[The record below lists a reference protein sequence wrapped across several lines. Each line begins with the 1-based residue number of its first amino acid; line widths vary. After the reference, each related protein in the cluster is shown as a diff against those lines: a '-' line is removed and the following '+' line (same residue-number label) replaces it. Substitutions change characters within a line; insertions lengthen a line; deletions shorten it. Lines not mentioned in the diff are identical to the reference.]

1 MLAELSLAVMAW
13 RKSKKFKRAEQ
24 SATGVGFKVRMRWE
38 RRHGGDLPG
47 PWFDAW
53 LEIEAEGS
61 DSVFI
66 HHVEAVG
73 AHFGST
79 HQAIFHRWED
89 LKGGQSFKPLDGE
102 DLPRRLSPG
111 DGILFKNPWWTY
123 TPDAAPKAW
132 AVVQIHSSTNR
143 ASPPPHRID
152 TVPVSLVGTGRMA

>member
-1 MLAELSLAVMAW
+1 MFAELTLAFMAW
-13 RKSKKFKRAEQ
+13 RKSKKFKKAERA
-24 SATGVGFKVRMRWE
+24 AVGAGIKARMRWE
-38 RRHGGDLPG
+38 KRHGGDLPG

-53 LEIEAEGS
+53 LEIDTEGS

-89 LKGGQSFKPLDGE
+89 LKGGQSIKPHGGE

-111 DGILFKNPWWTY
+111 QALLFKHPWLTY

-132 AVVQIHSSTNR
+132 AGVRIHSSASR
-143 ASPPPHRID
+143 ASSVPHRID
-152 TVPVSLVGTGRMA
+152 TVPVSL